1 MTRIKTSTATFTS
14 ETQFKN
20 CVDEIAALQL
30 EIDAEVA
37 EYNEQKA
44 LADKKFK
51 AAIQRKKE
59 RLNQKLATAEMYATH
74 NRTELL
80 GEKQTSET
88 RLADFGF
95 RKSPGV
101 IKQLNRKWSV
111 GASIEA
117 LKAAGKTVC
126 IKVTERLDKQAVKSQ
141 IPEADQAKYGLRTE
155 YPEDFWI
162 EAKKAAEPTEKRLT
176 T

>member
-1 MTRIKTSTATFTS
+1 MPRIKTSTATFKT

-30 EIDAEVA
+30 EIDSEVA
-37 EYNEQKA
+37 DYNEQKA

-51 AAIQRKKE
+51 ADIQRKKE

-74 NRTELL
+74 HRTELL
-80 GEKQTSET
+80 GDKQTSET

-95 RKSPGV
+95 RKSPGI
-101 IKQLNRKWSV
+101 IKQLNRKWPV
-111 GASIEA
+111 GATIQA
-117 LKAAGKTVC
+117 LKDAGITAC
-126 IKVTERLDKQAVKSQ
+126 IKITERLDKQAVKTQ
-141 IPEADQAKYGLRTE
+141 IPEADQPKYGLRTE

-162 EAKKAAEPTEKRLT
+162 EAKKAVEPTDKRLT